1 MLNWLRG
8 KFGKKKANTLNLVNS
23 DFANNSFTIMNK
35 QESPIKEE
43 SLEEMRQ
50 NLLED
55 IGVPA
60 APKSF
65 KELNMN
71 LLKNR
76 SLAESSRMSIE
87 DAKSYLLKKVDEL
100 VLKLSE
106 IENQTVISESDLE
119 TIHTAITR
127 SKDLNEAKLAER
139 RIKNANLRIDQFLE
153 R

>member
-8 KFGKKKANTLNLVNS
+8 KFGKKKTNTLNLVNS

-76 SLAESSRMSIE
+76 SLAESSTMSIE
-87 DAKSYLLKKVDEL
+87 DAKSNLLKKVDEL